1 MVYAAPALVDFFI
14 GRPVFAA
21 VLAILITFAGA
32 VCLPFL
38 PVAQFPRI
46 TPPTVRVTATYP
58 GASAEVVENSVT
70 IPLEQQ
76 INGVEGA
83 LYMNSTS
90 ANDGSCTITVT
101 FEVGYD
107 LNIAAVDVQNRVAV
121 ALPQLPEEV
130 QRTGVTTR
138 RVSTDLTIVVN
149 LISPDNSR
157 DDVYLS
163 NYAGINIS
171 DRLKRLTGVGD
182 VATFGERRYSM
193 RVWLDPDKLANLGV
207 TAQDVVASLREQN
220 QQVAAG
226 VLGQPPAPEGQVL
239 QWTLS
244 TKGRLSTADEF
255 AAIVLRTRP
264 DGSVLRLADVARTE
278 LGAQS
283 YINFSRLGREAS
295 TGVAV
300 FALPSANALDV
311 ARLVHEEM
319 EQLAPRFPA
328 GVKYRIL
335 YEPTKFVT
343 ESIREVVWT
352 LFEAMLLV
360 FLVVYVFLESFR
372 ATLIPAITVPVSLV
386 GTFALMAVLGFSVN
400 TLTLFGL
407 VLAIGLVVDDAI
419 VVVENV
425 SRLIEERHLAPR
437 EATVL
442 AMREVTAPIIAISLV
457 LMAVF
462 LPVAFLPGTTG
473 RLYQQFAL
481 TIACSVA
488 ISAFNALTLSPAL
501 CAILLRHDYAKVKG
515 RFFQTFDRAY
525 ARFVAAYDRVG
536 ARAVEAWPVV
546 LGVFGAVVLG
556 TVGLYRQLPTAFIP
570 AEDLGYFIV
579 SVNLPDGASLQRT
592 EAVTKQIVE
601 RTLEIPGVAS
611 AVINGGTDFQTG
623 AASSNAASV
632 YVILAPWDE
641 RKSAAVQLDPILGKA
656 RAELGKI
663 ASADIRVFNPPPIR
677 GLGSTGGFQLQVQ
690 DETGTDYPG
699 FARRVDAFVDAANGS
714 GKMTNVVN
722 AVRANIPQYAVD
734 IDRTKAKTLGLSL
747 SDVFG
752 TLQTYLGGY
761 YVNDFN
767 RFGRVF
773 RVVVQA
779 EPGARAMPDDV
790 TKLYARNANGDM
802 VPLSTVASVRSFVGP
817 STITHYNMFRTAAV
831 TGSAAAGRSSGQAI
845 QDMETIANQ
854 TLGEGMSYEWTGL
867 SLQELRAAGTAPV
880 VFGLALSVVFLCLA
894 ALYESWV
901 LPFTIML
908 VVPLAVFG
916 ALSAQ
921 WLRGLA
927 NDVYCQVGL
936 VMLVGLASKNAILV
950 VEFAKMLRE
959 QGESIERAALH
970 AARVRLR
977 PILMTS
983 FAFIFGVIPLV
994 IATGAGSMSRR
1005 SLGTAVFGGMV
1016 FATFL
1021 SLAVVPVFFVVI
1033 ERLRERLRGGL
1044 PHRPPEPSPPAGLP
1058 ESSHSVGD

>member
-1 MVYAAPALVDFFI
+1 MVDFFI

-46 TPPTVRVTATYP
+46 TPPTVRVSASYP

-70 IPLEQQ
+70 VPLEQQ
-76 INGVEGA
+76 INGVEGM
-83 LYMNSTS
+83 LYMSSNSS
-90 ANDGSCTITVT
+90 NDGSSAITVT

-130 QRTGVTTR
+130 QRAGLTVR

-171 DRLKRLTGVGD
+171 DRLKRLPGVGD
-182 VATFGERRYSM
+182 VATFGERKYSM
-193 RVWLDPDKLANLGV
+193 RVWLDPDKLAKLGV
-207 TAQDVVASLREQN
+207 TAQDVIGSLREQN

-226 VLGQPPAPEGQVL
+226 VLGQPPAPAGQTFQFAL
-239 QWTLS
+239 TA
-244 TKGRLSTADEF
+244 KGRLTSPEEF
-255 AAIVLRTRP
+255 SQIVLRTRP
-264 DGSVLRLADVARTE
+264 DGSVLRLGDVARVE

-283 YINFSRLGREAS
+283 YLNFSRLGREAS
-295 TGVAV
+295 TGIAV

-311 ARLVHEEM
+311 ATRVHKEM
-319 EQLAPRFPA
+319 ERLSPRFPA
-328 GVKYRIL
+328 GVKYLIL
-335 YEPTKFVT
+335 YEPTRFVT

-386 GTFALMAVLGFSVN
+386 GTFALMAILGFSVN
-400 TLTLFGL
+400 TLSLFGL

-425 SRLIEERHLAPR
+425 SRLIEERGLPPR
-437 EATVL
+437 EATVI
-442 AMREVTAPIIAISLV
+442 AMREVTAPIVAISLV

-481 TIACSVA
+481 TIAFSVA

-501 CAILLRHDYAKVKG
+501 CAVFLRRGRALKS
-515 RFFQTFDRAY
+515 RFFQAFDRAY
-525 ARFVAAYDRVG
+525 ERFVAGYERVAETAVARWPIVVGTFAVLIGVTVFLYDR
-536 ARAVEAWPVV
+536 
-546 LGVFGAVVLG
+546 
-556 TVGLYRQLPTAFIP
+556 LPTSFLP
-570 AEDLGYFIV
+570 DEDQGYFIV
-579 SVNLPDGASLQRT
+579 SVQLPDGSSLQRT
-592 EAVTKQIVE
+592 EGVTKEVVD
-601 RTLEIPGVAS
+601 RMLAIPGVAS
-611 AVINGGTDFQTG
+611 AVVNGGTDFLTG
-623 AASSNAASV
+623 AAASNAASCYIV
-632 YVILAPWDE
+632 LKPWDE
-641 RKSAAVQLDPILGKA
+641 RKASGEALWPILDRA
-656 RAELGKI
+656 RKDLAQI
-663 ASADIRVFNPPPIR
+663 PSAVIVAFNAPPIR
-677 GLGSTGGFQLQVQ
+677 GLGTTGGFQLQVQ
-690 DETGTDYPG
+690 DETGGDYG
-699 FARRVDAFVDAANGS
+699 QFAKQVSKLIDAANAS
-714 GKMTNVVN
+714 GKVSGVVTGL
-722 AVRANIPQYAVD
+722 RASIPQYAVD

-752 TLQTYLGGY
+752 TLETYLGGY

-767 RFGRVF
+767 IFGRVF

-779 EPGARAMPDDV
+779 EPDARARPDDV
-790 TKLYARNANGDM
+790 TQLYARNAKGDM
-802 VPLSTVASVRSFVGP
+802 VPLSTLAGVRPIVGP
-817 STITHYNMFRTAAV
+817 SNISHYNLFRTALV
-831 TGSAAAGRSSGQAI
+831 TGSAASGRSSGQAI
-845 QDMETIANQ
+845 RDMEVLANQ
-854 TLGEGMSYEWTGL
+854 TLPEGASYEWTGL
-867 SLQELRAAGTAPV
+867 SLQELRAGGTAPF
-880 VFGLALSVVFLCLA
+880 VFGLALIVVFLCLA

-908 VVPLAVFG
+908 VVPLAVLG
-916 ALSAQ
+916 ALLAQ
-921 WLRGLA
+921 YLRGLA
-927 NDVYCQVGL
+927 NDVFCQVGL

-950 VEFAKMLRE
+950 VEFAQELRK

-983 FAFIFGVIPLV
+983 FAFILGVVPLV
-994 IATGAGSMSRR
+994 IASGAGAMSRR
-1005 SLGTAVFGGMV
+1005 SLGTAVFGGMLL
-1016 FATFL
+1016 ATFL
-1021 SLAVVPVFFVVI
+1021 SLGVVPVFYVVI
-1033 ERLRERLRGGL
+1033 ERIRERVSGARR
-1044 PHRPPEPSPPAGLP
+1044 HRPPVPAPAPPDSLPTREPS
-1058 ESSHSVGD
+1058 HSPGR